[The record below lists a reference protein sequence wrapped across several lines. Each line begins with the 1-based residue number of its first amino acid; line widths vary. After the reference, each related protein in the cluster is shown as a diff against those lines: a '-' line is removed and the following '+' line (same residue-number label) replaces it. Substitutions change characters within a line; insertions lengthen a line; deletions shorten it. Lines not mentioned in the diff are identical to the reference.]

1 MRHDTGQISG
11 SKSAHPR
18 TIIRELNETLFLT
31 ELLEGLMPGK
41 SRPAQF
47 HSPLAWTIDRRVE
60 RAKAM
65 SIVRGI
71 KWRPQE
77 IAGDNVQIVA
87 KPVQPHA
94 KVMFPLDAA
103 RQRGMMGQFDPCLM
117 IGRERHVA
125 DDSCMVGGE
134 EHG

>member
-1 MRHDTGQISG
+1 
-11 SKSAHPR
+11 
-18 TIIRELNETLFLT
+18 L
-31 ELLEGLMPGK
+31 
-41 SRPAQF
+41 

-71 KWRPQE
+71 KRRPQE

-103 RQRGMMGQFDPCLM
+103 RPRGMMGEFDPRLM
-117 IGRERHVA
+117 IGREWHVA
-125 DDSCMVGGE
+125 DDSRMVRGE
-134 EHG
+134 EHGQEMALPIDHG